1 VKSLFLCRPARLGA
15 AYMVQDL
22 LALPVM
28 NVGPAT
34 FACGERAGRQEREEF
49 SHNLTG
55 LSVAPTGGALS
66 PVLLS
71 QSTVT
76 HFLL

>member
-1 VKSLFLCRPARLGA
+1 LGA
-15 AYMVQDL
+15 AQMLQDL

-49 SHNLTG
+49 SHSLTVH
-55 LSVAPTGGALS
+55 LVR
-66 PVLLS
+66 
-71 QSTVT
+71 
-76 HFLL
+76 HFDTPCHDMVDSRFA